1 MSVFFSSEPTP
12 DDPDLAELWHLL
24 ENEDFGE
31 AMTLAEAV
39 CQNPAAPIEF
49 YGGLSLAYG
58 ELGYYPDAEW
68 IARKAIR
75 FGESHWR
82 ARHALAVALMHQGR
96 FLGALDILGFYRQP
110 DELYLA
116 RIQIEKMGCYI
127 DSLQVTLED
136 ALQKDVPP
144 AIYLYLAYLHGALEN
159 DVPGWG
165 GRTEGWAEVI
175 RFGAYLNVWER
186 DADRHRRTPYGDHL
200 AKHVSG
206 IQRILESDR

>member
-1 MSVFFSSEPTP
+1 MSVFFSSEPPP

-24 ENEDFGE
+24 GHEYFEE

-39 CQNPAAPIEF
+39 CQSPGAPIEF
-49 YGGLSLAYG
+49 YCGLSLVYG
-58 ELGYYPDAEW
+58 ELGYYLDAER
-68 IARKAIR
+68 IARKAIG

-96 FLGALDILGFYRQP
+96 FLGALDTLGFYRSP

-116 RIQIEKMGCYI
+116 RVQIEKMGGYV

-144 AIYLYLAYLHGALEN
+144 VIYLYLAYLYGALG
-159 DVPGWG
+159 DDLPGWRG
-165 GRTEGWAEVI
+165 QNEGWAIVV
-175 RFGAYLNVWER
+175 RLGDYLDVWER
-186 DADRHRRTPYGDHL
+186 DVTRHSNTPYGDL
-200 AKHVSG
+200 LSEHVAA
-206 IQRILESDR
+206 IRRILERGR